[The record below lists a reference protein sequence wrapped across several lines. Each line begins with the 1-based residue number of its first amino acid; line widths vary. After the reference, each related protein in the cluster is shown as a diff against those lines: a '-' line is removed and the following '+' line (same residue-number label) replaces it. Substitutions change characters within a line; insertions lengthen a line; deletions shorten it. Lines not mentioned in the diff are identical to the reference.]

1 MAKKI
6 LKTLTNNLGFKILA
20 VVFAFIMWLVV
31 YNIDDPRVT
40 KTFTTSVTLENEAA
54 VQEMNKCFEILNGTN
69 TITFPVT
76 GKRSNLEKLED
87 ADFIAVADMSRM
99 VVNSDNDAAIVP
111 IEISCRRNI
120 SGLTFNG
127 KTKHLEIALE
137 EYKSRRFMITADTS
151 GKVADGFALGEV
163 AITGSNMLTV
173 SGPASIVGQI
183 ENVVATI
190 DVDGMSANLSDN
202 VLPVLYDADGKEV
215 DSTRL
220 KLSSSTVT
228 ISAKILSVKEI
239 PLVFAT
245 TGRPAGDYRV
255 VEISS
260 KPGSV
265 KLKGSSS
272 VLNPLMSLE
281 IPGELINV
289 SSASADVTTT
299 IDITEY
305 LPAGTELV
313 DAADASVIVT
323 VQIRAYESKTYQVH
337 AEHIAVEG
345 LGDEYEI
352 SFSENLIPVT
362 ISGLQ
367 EDLDQLT
374 AATLKASIDVSGL
387 GEGTHRVLLSITL
400 DEDRYAFQPIT
411 IEIKLARKDAAD
423 EPAEPDEP
431 ESGGDE
437 NDTGQSEE

>member
-1 MAKKI
+1 
-6 LKTLTNNLGFKILA
+6 
-20 VVFAFIMWLVV
+20 
-31 YNIDDPRVT
+31 
-40 KTFTTSVTLENEAA
+40 
-54 VQEMNKCFEILNGTN
+54 
-69 TITFPVT
+69 
-76 GKRSNLEKLED
+76 
-87 ADFIAVADMSRM
+87 
-99 VVNSDNDAAIVP
+99 
-111 IEISCRRNI
+111 
-120 SGLTFNG
+120 
-127 KTKHLEIALE
+127 
-137 EYKSRRFMITADTS
+137 
-151 GKVADGFALGEV
+151 
-163 AITGSNMLTV
+163 
-173 SGPASIVGQI
+173 
-183 ENVVATI
+183 
-190 DVDGMSANLSDN
+190 
-202 VLPVLYDADGKEV
+202 
-215 DSTRL
+215 
-220 KLSSSTVT
+220 
-228 ISAKILSVKEI
+228 
-239 PLVFAT
+239 
-245 TGRPAGDYRV
+245 
-255 VEISS
+255 
-260 KPGSV
+260 
-265 KLKGSSS
+265 
-272 VLNPLMSLE
+272 MSLE

>member
-20 VVFAFIMWLVV
+20 VIFAFIMWLVV
-31 YNIDDPRVT
+31 YNNDDPRVT
-40 KTFTTSVTLENEAA
+40 QTFTTSVTLENEAA
-54 VQEMNKCFEILNGTN
+54 VQEMNKCYEILNGTN
-69 TITFPVT
+69 TVTFPVT
-76 GKRSNLEKLED
+76 GKRSNLGKLED
-87 ADFIAVADMSRM
+87 ADFMAVADMSRM

-111 IEISCRRNI
+111 IEISCRRNV

-137 EYKSRRFMITADTS
+137 DYKSRRFMITADTS
-151 GKVADGFALGEV
+151 GKVAEGFALGEV

-228 ISAKILSVKEI
+228 ISAKVLSVKEI

-245 TGRPAGDYRV
+245 TGKPAGDYRV
-255 VEISS
+255 VEINS

-265 KLKGSSS
+265 RLKGSSS
-272 VLNPLMSLE
+272 VLNPLMSIE

-289 SSASADVTTT
+289 NSASADVTTT

-305 LPAGTELV
+305 LPPGTELV

-323 VQIRAYESKTYQVH
+323 VQIRAYEAKTYQLH

-352 SFSENLIPVT
+352 SFSDNLIPVT
-362 ISGLQ
+362 INGLQ
-367 EDLDQLT
+367 EDLDELT

-400 DEDRYAFQPIT
+400 DEERYAFQPVT
-411 IEIKLARKDAAD
+411 IEIKLARKDSPPD
-423 EPAEPDEP
+423 EPDEP
-431 ESGGDE
+431 EDNGEEGEDSE
-437 NDTGQSEE
+437 SEE